1 MTTKKTNIN
10 ITATDGVEQ
19 LIALRRAYKLIESD
33 PSLKHC
39 MLDTSADG
47 KTLLVFC
54 SGLHDPTHVEQSMN
68 HIWQGDI
75 EVLSAGFFANNT

>member
-1 MTTKKTNIN
+1 MEDVI
-10 ITATDGVEQ
+10 EQ
-19 LIALRRAYKLIESD
+19 RIALQRAHKLIESD
-33 PSLKHC
+33 PSLQNC

-68 HIWQGDI
+68 RLWQGDV
-75 EVLSAGFFANNT
+75 EVLNASMFANNT